1 MDFEQEKTVWV
12 IGHRNPDTDSI
23 CAAIAYAD
31 LQNHLSETK
40 YEPKR
45 AGNLNEETKY
55 VLRKFK
61 AKAPDYVDDV
71 RTQVKDIAF
80 RRTIGVSS
88 SISLKRAWEIMT
100 TSNVVTLPIID
111 DHNEFTGLI
120 VNNDIAESLM
130 DVLDTKILAEART
143 PYQNMIETLN
153 GTILVGNAHGLF
165 ITGKVIVAADSLPMA
180 EENIEKD
187 DLVILSD
194 RESMQKCALKHNAS
208 CMVICGG
215 TQVSKDIIAEAQD
228 KECVI
233 ISTPYDTFT
242 VSRLLMQSMPI
253 KQCMRRRNL
262 KKFDIEDY
270 VDDVKEVMS
279 KARHRDFPILDHD
292 GNYVGMISR
301 RNLLNMQKK
310 RVVLVDHNER
320 QQAVHGIDN
329 ADILGIIDHHKIG
342 SLETPVP
349 VMFRNQP
356 VGCTSTIIYQMYQ
369 ENGVEISKQIAGLLC
384 SAIISDTLLFR
395 SPTCT
400 ELDKMAATN
409 LAKIAEIGLLERHA
423 AEMFRAGSN
432 FKSKTTEEI
441 CYQDFKTFT
450 VGEIQFGVA
459 QISAMGRNELDEV
472 KERVLPYQTTM
483 MEERGLNMVFIM
495 LTDIFNE
502 STELICMGEGADQ
515 AVERAFH
522 KQKLNQGYRLRG
534 VVSRKKQL
542 IPELLDAIQQNL
554 FGQGV

>member
-1 MDFEQEKTVWV
+1 MDFEQENPIWV

-61 AKAPDYVDDV
+61 VKIPGYVDDV

-88 SISLKRAWEIMT
+88 SISLKRAWELMT
-100 TSNVVTLPIID
+100 TSNVVTLPITD
-111 DHNEFTGLI
+111 ENNELLGLI
-120 VNNDIAESLM
+120 VNADIAESYM
-130 DVLDTKILAEART
+130 DVLDTRILAEART
-143 PYQNMIETLN
+143 PYKNMIETLN
-153 GTILVGNAHGLF
+153 GTILVGNEHGRY
-165 ITGKVIVAADSLPMA
+165 IRGKVIVAADSLPMA
-180 EENIEKD
+180 EESMEKD
-187 DLVILSD
+187 DLVILGD

-208 CMVICGG
+208 CLIICGG
-215 TQVSKDIIAEAQD
+215 TQVSKQILTEAQD

-233 ISTPYDTFT
+233 ISTPYDPFT
-242 VSRLLMQSMPI
+242 VSRLIMQSMPI
-253 KQCMRRRNL
+253 KQFMRTKNL
-262 KKFDIEDY
+262 KKFEIEDY
-270 VDDVKEVMS
+270 VDDVREVMS

-292 GNYVGMISR
+292 GYYIGMISR

-310 RVVLVDHNER
+310 RIVLVDHNEK
-320 QQAVHGIDN
+320 QQAVHGIEN

-356 VGCTSTIIYQMYQ
+356 VGCTSTIIWQMYL
-369 ENGVEISKQIAGLLC
+369 ENGVKITKPIAGLLC

-400 ELDKMAATN
+400 ELDKQAAEK
-409 LAKIAEIGLLERHA
+409 LAEIAGIDMEQHA
-423 AEMFRAGSN
+423 NEMFRAGSN
-432 FKSKTTEEI
+432 FQSKTAEEI

-450 VGEIQFGVA
+450 AGEILFGVS
-459 QISAMGRNELDEV
+459 QISAMSREELDEV
-472 KERVLPYQTTM
+472 KERVLPYQATI
-483 MEERGLNMVFIM
+483 MEERKLNMVFIM
-495 LTDIFNE
+495 LTDILNE
-502 STELICMGEGADQ
+502 STELICMGKGADE
-515 AVERAFH
+515 AVEKAFY
-522 KQKLNQGYRLRG
+522 KQKMNDGFRLRG

-542 IPELLDAIQQNL
+542 IPELLDAIANANA
-554 FGQGV
+554 

>member
-1 MDFEQEKTVWV
+1 MDFEQENSVWV

-61 AKAPDYVDDV
+61 VKIPAYVDDV

-80 RRTIGVSS
+80 RRTIGVNS
-88 SISLKRAWEIMT
+88 SISLKRAWELMT
-100 TSNVVTLPIID
+100 TSKVVTLPITD
-111 DHNEFTGLI
+111 ENNELLGLI
-120 VNNDIAESLM
+120 VNADIAESYM
-130 DVLDTKILAEART
+130 DVLDTRILAEART
-143 PYQNMIETLN
+143 PYKNMIETLN
-153 GTILVGNAHGLF
+153 GTILVGNEHGRY
-165 ITGKVIVAADSLPMA
+165 IRGKVIVAADSLPMA
-180 EENIEKD
+180 EESMEKD
-187 DLVILSD
+187 DLVILGD

-208 CMVICGG
+208 CLIICGG
-215 TQVSKDIIAEAQD
+215 TQVSKQILTEAQD

-233 ISTPYDTFT
+233 ISTPYDPFT
-242 VSRLLMQSMPI
+242 VSRLIMQSMPI
-253 KQCMRRRNL
+253 KQFMRTKNL

-270 VDDVKEVMS
+270 VDDVREVMS

-292 GNYVGMISR
+292 GYYIGMISR

-310 RVVLVDHNER
+310 RIVLVDHNER

-356 VGCTSTIIYQMYQ
+356 VGCTSTIIYQMYM
-369 ENGVEISKQIAGLLC
+369 ENGVKITKPIAGLLC

-400 ELDKMAATN
+400 ELDKQAAEK
-409 LAKIAEIGLLERHA
+409 LAEIAGIDMERHA
-423 AEMFRAGSN
+423 NEMFRAGSN
-432 FKSKTTEEI
+432 FQSKTAEEI

-450 VGEIQFGVA
+450 AGEILFGVS
-459 QISAMGRNELDEV
+459 QISAMSREELDEV
-472 KERVLPYQTTM
+472 KERVLPYQATI
-483 MEERGLNMVFIM
+483 MEERKLNMVFVM
-495 LTDIFNE
+495 LTDILNE
-502 STELICMGEGADQ
+502 STELICLGKGADE
-515 AVERAFH
+515 AVEKAFY
-522 KQKLNQGYRLRG
+522 KQKINDGFRLRG

-542 IPELLDAIQQNL
+542 IPELLDAIAND
-554 FGQGV
+554 

>member
-1 MDFEQEKTVWV
+1 MDLEKENPVWV

-45 AGNLNEETKY
+45 AGNPNEETKY

-61 AKAPDYVDDV
+61 VKMPAYVDDV

-80 RRTIGVSS
+80 RRTIGVNSN
-88 SISLKRAWEIMT
+88 ISLKRAWELMT
-100 TSNVVTLPIID
+100 TSKVVTLPITD
-111 DHNEFTGLI
+111 ENNELLGLI
-120 VNNDIAESLM
+120 VNGDIAESYM
-130 DVLDTKILAEART
+130 DVLDTRILAEART
-143 PYQNMIETLN
+143 PYKNMIETLN
-153 GTILVGNAHGLF
+153 GTILVGNEHGRY
-165 ITGKVIVAADSLPMA
+165 IRGKVIVAADSLPMA
-180 EENIEKD
+180 EESMEKD
-187 DLVILSD
+187 DLVILGD

-208 CMVICGG
+208 CLIICGG
-215 TQVSKDIIAEAQD
+215 TQVSKQILSEAQD

-233 ISTPYDTFT
+233 ISTPYDPFT
-242 VSRLLMQSMPI
+242 VSRLIMQSMPI
-253 KQCMRRRNL
+253 KQFMRTKNL

-270 VDDVKEVMS
+270 VDDVREVMS

-292 GNYVGMISR
+292 GYYIGMISR

-310 RVVLVDHNER
+310 RIVLVDHNER

-369 ENGVEISKQIAGLLC
+369 ENGVKITKPIAGLLC

-400 ELDKMAATN
+400 ELDKQAAGQ
-409 LAKIAEIGLLERHA
+409 LAEIAGIDMEKHA
-423 AEMFRAGSN
+423 NEMFRAGSN
-432 FKSKTTEEI
+432 FHSKTTEEI

-450 VGEIQFGVA
+450 TGEIQFGVS
-459 QISAMGRNELDEV
+459 QISAMSREELDEV
-472 KERVLPYQTTM
+472 KERVLPYQSTI
-483 MEERGLNMVFIM
+483 MEERKLDMVFIM
-495 LTDIFNE
+495 LTDILNE
-502 STELICMGEGADQ
+502 STELICMGKGADE
-515 AVERAFH
+515 AVEKAFY
-522 KQKLNQGYRLRG
+522 KQKINDGFRLRG

-542 IPELLDAIQQNL
+542 IPELLDAMA
-554 FGQGV
+554 GD

>member
-1 MDFEQEKTVWV
+1 MDFEQENPIWV

-61 AKAPDYVDDV
+61 VKIPGYVDDV

-88 SISLKRAWEIMT
+88 SISLKRAWELMT
-100 TSNVVTLPIID
+100 TSNVVTLPITD
-111 DHNEFTGLI
+111 ENNELLGLI
-120 VNNDIAESLM
+120 VNADIAESYM
-130 DVLDTKILAEART
+130 DVLDTRILAEART
-143 PYQNMIETLN
+143 PYKNMIETLN
-153 GTILVGNAHGLF
+153 GTILVGNEHGRY
-165 ITGKVIVAADSLPMA
+165 IRGKVIVAADSLPMA
-180 EENIEKD
+180 EESMEKD
-187 DLVILSD
+187 DLVILGD

-208 CMVICGG
+208 CLIICGG
-215 TQVSKDIIAEAQD
+215 TQVSKQILTEAQD

-233 ISTPYDTFT
+233 ISTPYDPFT
-242 VSRLLMQSMPI
+242 VSRLIMQSMPI
-253 KQCMRRRNL
+253 KQFMRTKNL
-262 KKFDIEDY
+262 KKFEIEDY
-270 VDDVKEVMS
+270 VDDVREVMS

-292 GNYVGMISR
+292 GYYIGMISR

-310 RVVLVDHNER
+310 RIVLVDHNEK
-320 QQAVHGIDN
+320 QQAVHGIEN

-356 VGCTSTIIYQMYQ
+356 VGCTSTIIWQMYL
-369 ENGVEISKQIAGLLC
+369 ENGVKITKPIAGLLC

-400 ELDKMAATN
+400 ELDKQAAEK
-409 LAKIAEIGLLERHA
+409 LAEIAGIDMEQHA
-423 AEMFRAGSN
+423 NEMFRAGSN
-432 FKSKTTEEI
+432 FQSKTAEEI

-450 VGEIQFGVA
+450 AGEILFGVS
-459 QISAMGRNELDEV
+459 QISAMSREELDEV
-472 KERVLPYQTTM
+472 KERVLPYQATI
-483 MEERGLNMVFIM
+483 MEERKLNMVFIM
-495 LTDIFNE
+495 LTDILNE
-502 STELICMGEGADQ
+502 STELICMGKGADE
-515 AVERAFH
+515 AVEKAFY
-522 KQKLNQGYRLRG
+522 KQKMNGGFRLRG

-542 IPELLDAIQQNL
+542 IPELLDAIANANA
-554 FGQGV
+554 

>member
-1 MDFEQEKTVWV
+1 MDFEQENSVWV

-55 VLRKFK
+55 VLRRFK
-61 AKAPDYVDDV
+61 VKIPAYVDDV

-88 SISLKRAWEIMT
+88 SISLKRAWELMT
-100 TSNVVTLPIID
+100 TSKVVTLPITGED
-111 DHNEFTGLI
+111 NELLGLI
-120 VNNDIAESLM
+120 VNADIAESYM
-130 DVLDTKILAEART
+130 DVLDTRILAEART
-143 PYQNMIETLN
+143 PYKNMIETLN
-153 GTILVGNAHGLF
+153 GTILVGNEHGRY
-165 ITGKVIVAADSLPMA
+165 IRGKVIVAADSLPMA
-180 EENIEKD
+180 EESMEKD
-187 DLVILSD
+187 DLVILGD

-208 CMVICGG
+208 CLIICGG
-215 TQVSKDIIAEAQD
+215 TQVSKAIITEAQD

-233 ISTPYDTFT
+233 ISTPYDPFT
-242 VSRLLMQSMPI
+242 VSRLIMQSIPI
-253 KQCMRRRNL
+253 KQFMRTKNL
-262 KKFDIEDY
+262 KKFEIEDY
-270 VDDVKEVMS
+270 VDDVREVMS

-292 GNYVGMISR
+292 GYYIGMISR

-310 RVVLVDHNER
+310 RVVLVDHNEK

-369 ENGVEISKQIAGLLC
+369 ENGVKITKSIAGLLC

-400 ELDKMAATN
+400 QADKDAA
-409 LAKIAEIGLLERHA
+409 AKLAEIADIDMERHA
-423 AEMFRAGSN
+423 NEMFRAGSN
-432 FKSKTTEEI
+432 FETKTTEEI

-450 VGEIQFGVA
+450 AADILFGVS
-459 QISAMGRNELDEV
+459 QISAMSREELDEV
-472 KERVLPYQTTM
+472 KERALPYQSVI
-483 MEERGLNMVFIM
+483 MEERGLQMVFIM
-495 LTDIFNE
+495 LTDILNE
-502 STELICMGEGADQ
+502 SSELICLGKGADE
-515 AVERAFH
+515 AVEKAFY
-522 KQKLNQGYRLRG
+522 KQKINDGYRLRG

-542 IPELLDAIQQNL
+542 IPELLDAIMSMQA
-554 FGQGV
+554 

>member
-1 MDFEQEKTVWV
+1 MDFEQENSVWV

-61 AKAPDYVDDV
+61 VKIPAYIDDV

-80 RRTIGVSS
+80 RRTIGVNS
-88 SISLKRAWEIMT
+88 SISLKRAWELMT
-100 TSNVVTLPIID
+100 TSKVVTLPITGND
-111 DHNEFTGLI
+111 NELLGLI
-120 VNNDIAESLM
+120 VNADIAESYM
-130 DVLDTKILAEART
+130 DILDTGILAEAKT
-143 PYQNMIETLN
+143 PYKNMIETLN
-153 GTILVGNAHGLF
+153 GTILVGNEHGRY
-165 ITGKVIVAADSLPMA
+165 IKGKVIVAADSLPMA
-180 EENIEKD
+180 EESMEKD
-187 DLVILSD
+187 DLVIIGD

-208 CMVICGG
+208 CLIICGG
-215 TQVSKDIIAEAQD
+215 TQVSKEIINEAQD

-233 ISTPYDTFT
+233 ISTPYDPFT
-242 VSRLLMQSMPI
+242 ASRLIMQSMPI
-253 KQCMRRRNL
+253 KQFMRTKNL
-262 KKFDIEDY
+262 KKFEIEDY
-270 VDDVKEVMS
+270 VDDVREVMS
-279 KARHRDFPILDHD
+279 KVRHRDFPILDHD
-292 GNYVGMISR
+292 GYYIGMISR

-310 RVVLVDHNER
+310 RVVLVDHNEK

-356 VGCTSTIIYQMYQ
+356 VGCTSTIIYQMYT
-369 ENGVEISKQIAGLLC
+369 ENGVKITKPIAGLLC

-400 ELDKMAATN
+400 QLDKDAA
-409 LAKIAEIGLLERHA
+409 AKLAEIAGIDMEQHA
-423 AEMFRAGSN
+423 NEMFKAGSN
-432 FKSKTTEEI
+432 FETKTTEEI

-450 VGEIQFGVA
+450 AGDVLFGVS
-459 QISAMGRNELDEV
+459 QISAMSREELDKV
-472 KERVLPYQTTM
+472 KERVLPYQTVI
-483 MEERGLNMVFIM
+483 MEERKLDMVFIM
-495 LTDIFNE
+495 LTDILNE
-502 STELICMGEGADQ
+502 SSELICIGKGADE
-515 AVERAFH
+515 AVERAFY
-522 KQKLNQGYRLRG
+522 KQKINDGYRLRG

-542 IPELLDAIQQNL
+542 IPELLDAIMSGQQ
-554 FGQGV
+554 Q

>member
-1 MDFEQEKTVWV
+1 MDFEQENSVWV

-61 AKAPDYVDDV
+61 VKIPAYIDDV

-88 SISLKRAWEIMT
+88 SISLKRAWELMT
-100 TSNVVTLPIID
+100 TSKVVTLPITGD
-111 DHNEFTGLI
+111 NNELLGII
-120 VNNDIAESLM
+120 VNADIAESYM
-130 DVLDTKILAEART
+130 DVLDTHILAEART
-143 PYQNMIETLN
+143 PYKNMIETLN
-153 GTILVGNAHGLF
+153 GTILVGNEHGRY
-165 ITGKVIVAADSLPMA
+165 IKGKVIVAADSLPMA
-180 EENIEKD
+180 EESMEKD
-187 DLVILSD
+187 DLVIIGD

-208 CMVICGG
+208 CLIICGG
-215 TQVSKDIIAEAQD
+215 TQVSKDIINEAQD

-233 ISTPYDTFT
+233 ISTPYDPFT
-242 VSRLLMQSMPI
+242 VSRLIMQSMPI
-253 KQCMRRRNL
+253 KQFMRTRNL
-262 KKFDIEDY
+262 KKFEIEDY
-270 VDDVKEVMS
+270 VDDVREVMS
-279 KARHRDFPILDHD
+279 KARHRDFPILDRD
-292 GNYVGMISR
+292 GYYIGMISR

-310 RVVLVDHNER
+310 RVVLVDHNEK

-356 VGCTSTIIYQMYQ
+356 VGCTSTIIYQMYL
-369 ENGVEISKQIAGLLC
+369 ESGVKITKPIAGLLC

-400 ELDKMAATN
+400 QLDKDAA
-409 LAKIAEIGLLERHA
+409 AKLAEIAGIEMETHA
-423 AEMFRAGSN
+423 NEMFKAGSN
-432 FKSKTTEEI
+432 FETKTTEEI

-450 VGEIQFGVA
+450 AGDILFGVS
-459 QISAMGRNELDEV
+459 QISAMSREELDKV
-472 KERVLPYQTTM
+472 KERVLPYQSVI
-483 MEERGLNMVFIM
+483 MEERKLHMVFIM
-495 LTDIFNE
+495 LTDILNE
-502 STELICMGEGADQ
+502 SSELICLGKGADE
-515 AVERAFH
+515 AVVKAFY
-522 KQKLNQGYRLRG
+522 KQKLNDGYRLRG

-542 IPELLDAIQQNL
+542 IPELLDAIISVQSEQA
-554 FGQGV
+554 

>member
-1 MDFEQEKTVWV
+1 MDFEQENSVWV

-61 AKAPDYVDDV
+61 VKIPAYIDDV

-88 SISLKRAWEIMT
+88 SISLKRAWELMT
-100 TSNVVTLPIID
+100 TSKVVTLPITGD
-111 DHNEFTGLI
+111 NNELLGII
-120 VNNDIAESLM
+120 VNADIAESYM
-130 DVLDTKILAEART
+130 DVLDTHILAEART
-143 PYQNMIETLN
+143 PYKNMIETLN
-153 GTILVGNAHGLF
+153 GTILVGNEHGRY
-165 ITGKVIVAADSLPMA
+165 IKGKVIVAADSLPMA
-180 EENIEKD
+180 EESMEKD
-187 DLVILSD
+187 DLVIIGD

-208 CMVICGG
+208 CLIICGG
-215 TQVSKDIIAEAQD
+215 TQVSKDIINEAQD

-233 ISTPYDTFT
+233 ISTPYDPFT
-242 VSRLLMQSMPI
+242 VSRLIMQSMPI
-253 KQCMRRRNL
+253 KQFMRTRNL
-262 KKFDIEDY
+262 KKFEIEDY
-270 VDDVKEVMS
+270 VDDVREVMS
-279 KARHRDFPILDHD
+279 KARHRDFPILDRD
-292 GNYVGMISR
+292 GYYIGMISR

-310 RVVLVDHNER
+310 RVVLVDHNEK

-356 VGCTSTIIYQMYQ
+356 VGCTSTIIYQMYL
-369 ENGVEISKQIAGLLC
+369 ESGVKITKPIAGLLC

-400 ELDKMAATN
+400 QLDKDAA
-409 LAKIAEIGLLERHA
+409 AKLAEIAGIEMETHA
-423 AEMFRAGSN
+423 NEMFKAGSN
-432 FKSKTTEEI
+432 FETKTTEEI

-450 VGEIQFGVA
+450 AGDILFGVS
-459 QISAMGRNELDEV
+459 QISAMSREELDKV
-472 KERVLPYQTTM
+472 KERVLPYQSVI
-483 MEERGLNMVFIM
+483 MEERKLHMVFIM
-495 LTDIFNE
+495 LTDILNE
-502 STELICMGEGADQ
+502 SSELICLGKGADE
-515 AVERAFH
+515 AVVRAFY
-522 KQKLNQGYRLRG
+522 KQKLNDGYRLRG

-542 IPELLDAIQQNL
+542 IPELLDAIISVQSEQA
-554 FGQGV
+554 

>member
-1 MDFEQEKTVWV
+1 MDFEQENPIWV

-61 AKAPDYVDDV
+61 VKIPGYVDDV

-80 RRTIGVSS
+80 RRTIGVNS
-88 SISLKRAWEIMT
+88 SISLKRAWELMT
-100 TSNVVTLPIID
+100 TSNVVTLPITD
-111 DHNEFTGLI
+111 DQNELLGLI
-120 VNNDIAESLM
+120 VNADIAESYM
-130 DVLDTKILAEART
+130 DVLDTRILAEART
-143 PYQNMIETLN
+143 PYKNMIETLN
-153 GTILVGNAHGLF
+153 GTILVGNEHGRY
-165 ITGKVIVAADSLPMA
+165 IRGKIIVAADSLPMA
-180 EENIEKD
+180 EESMEKD
-187 DLVILSD
+187 DLVILGD

-208 CMVICGG
+208 CLIICGG
-215 TQVSKDIIAEAQD
+215 TQVSKQILTEAQD

-233 ISTPYDTFT
+233 ISTPYDPFT
-242 VSRLLMQSMPI
+242 VSRLIMQSIPI
-253 KQCMRRRNL
+253 KQFMRTKNL
-262 KKFDIEDY
+262 KKFEIEDY
-270 VDDVKEVMS
+270 VDDVREVMS

-292 GNYVGMISR
+292 GYYIGMISR

-310 RVVLVDHNER
+310 RIVLVDHNEK
-320 QQAVHGIDN
+320 QQAVHGIEN

-356 VGCTSTIIYQMYQ
+356 VGCTSTIIWQMYL
-369 ENGVEISKQIAGLLC
+369 ENGVKITKPIAGLLC

-400 ELDKMAATN
+400 ELDKQAAEK
-409 LAKIAEIGLLERHA
+409 LAEIAGIDMEQHA
-423 AEMFRAGSN
+423 NEMFRAGSN
-432 FKSKTTEEI
+432 FQSKTAEEI

-450 VGEIQFGVA
+450 AGEILFGVS
-459 QISAMGRNELDEV
+459 QISAMSREELDEV
-472 KERVLPYQTTM
+472 KERVLPYQATI
-483 MEERGLNMVFIM
+483 MEERKLNMVFIM
-495 LTDIFNE
+495 LTDILNE
-502 STELICMGEGADQ
+502 STELICMGKGADE
-515 AVERAFH
+515 AVEKAFY
-522 KQKLNQGYRLRG
+522 KQKINDGFRLRG

-542 IPELLDAIQQNL
+542 IPELLDAIANA
-554 FGQGV
+554 

>member
-1 MDFEQEKTVWV
+1 MDFEQENAVWV

-61 AKAPDYVDDV
+61 VKIPAYVDDV
-71 RTQVKDIAF
+71 RTQLKDIAF

-88 SISLKRAWEIMT
+88 SISLKRAWELMT
-100 TSNVVTLPIID
+100 TSKVVTLPITGED
-111 DHNEFTGLI
+111 NELLGLI
-120 VNNDIAESLM
+120 VNADIAESYM
-130 DVLDTKILAEART
+130 DVLDTHILAQART
-143 PYQNMIETLN
+143 PYKNMIETLN
-153 GTILVGNAHGLF
+153 GTILVGNAHGRY
-165 ITGKVIVAADSLPMA
+165 IRGKVIVAADSLPMA
-180 EENIEKD
+180 EESMEKD
-187 DLVILSD
+187 DLVILGD

-208 CMVICGG
+208 CLIICGG
-215 TQVSKDIIAEAQD
+215 TQVSKQILTEAED

-233 ISTPYDTFT
+233 ISTPYDPFT
-242 VSRLLMQSMPI
+242 VSRLIMQSMPI
-253 KQCMRRRNL
+253 KQFMRTKNL
-262 KKFDIEDY
+262 KKFEIEDY
-270 VDDVKEVMS
+270 VDDVREVMS

-292 GNYVGMISR
+292 GYYIGMISR

-310 RVVLVDHNER
+310 RIVLVDHNER

-369 ENGVEISKQIAGLLC
+369 ENAVKITKPIAGLLC

-400 ELDKMAATN
+400 EMDKQAAHS
-409 LAKIAEIGLLERHA
+409 LAEIAGIEMERHA
-423 AEMFRAGSN
+423 NEMFRAGSN
-432 FKSKTTEEI
+432 FQSKTTEEI

-450 VGEIQFGVA
+450 AGEVLFGVS
-459 QISAMGRNELDEV
+459 QISAMSREELDEV
-472 KERVLPYQTTM
+472 KARVMPYQETI
-483 MEERGLNMVFIM
+483 MEDRKLNMVFIM
-495 LTDIFNE
+495 LTDILNE
-502 STELICMGEGADQ
+502 SSELICLGKGADE
-515 AVERAFH
+515 AVERAFY
-522 KQKLNQGYRLRG
+522 KQKINDGYRLRG

-542 IPELLDAIQQNL
+542 IPELLDAIANA
-554 FGQGV
+554 

>member
-1 MDFEQEKTVWV
+1 MDFEQENPIWV

-61 AKAPDYVDDV
+61 VKIPGYVDDV

-88 SISLKRAWEIMT
+88 SISLKRAWELMT
-100 TSNVVTLPIID
+100 TSNVVTLPITD
-111 DHNEFTGLI
+111 ENNELLGLI
-120 VNNDIAESLM
+120 VNADIAESYM
-130 DVLDTKILAEART
+130 DVLDTRILAEART
-143 PYQNMIETLN
+143 PYKNMIETLN
-153 GTILVGNAHGLF
+153 GTILVGNEHGRY
-165 ITGKVIVAADSLPMA
+165 IRGKVIVAADSLPMA
-180 EENIEKD
+180 EESMEKD
-187 DLVILSD
+187 DLVILGD

-208 CMVICGG
+208 CLIICGG
-215 TQVSKDIIAEAQD
+215 TQVSKQILTEAQD

-233 ISTPYDTFT
+233 ISTPYDPFT
-242 VSRLLMQSMPI
+242 VSRLIMQSMPI
-253 KQCMRRRNL
+253 KQFMRTKNL
-262 KKFDIEDY
+262 KKFEIEDY
-270 VDDVKEVMS
+270 VDDVREVMS

-292 GNYVGMISR
+292 GYYIGMISR

-310 RVVLVDHNER
+310 RIVLVDHNEK
-320 QQAVHGIDN
+320 QQAVHGIEN

-356 VGCTSTIIYQMYQ
+356 VGCTSTIIWQMYL
-369 ENGVEISKQIAGLLC
+369 ENGVKITKPIAGLLC

-400 ELDKMAATN
+400 ELDKQAAEK
-409 LAKIAEIGLLERHA
+409 LAEIAGIDMEQHA
-423 AEMFRAGSN
+423 NEMFRAGSN
-432 FKSKTTEEI
+432 FQSKTAEEI

-450 VGEIQFGVA
+450 AGEILFGVS
-459 QISAMGRNELDEV
+459 QISAMSREELDEV
-472 KERVLPYQTTM
+472 KERVLPYQATI
-483 MEERGLNMVFIM
+483 MEERKLNMVFIM
-495 LTDIFNE
+495 LTDILNE
-502 STELICMGEGADQ
+502 STELICMGKGADE
-515 AVERAFH
+515 AVEKAFY
-522 KQKLNQGYRLRG
+522 KQKMNDGFRLRG

-542 IPELLDAIQQNL
+542 IPELLDAIVNANA
-554 FGQGV
+554 

>member
-1 MDFEQEKTVWV
+1 MDFEQENSVWV

-55 VLRKFK
+55 VLRRFK
-61 AKAPDYVDDV
+61 VKIPAYVDDV

-88 SISLKRAWEIMT
+88 SISLKRAWELMT
-100 TSNVVTLPIID
+100 TSKVVTLPITGED
-111 DHNEFTGLI
+111 NELLGLI
-120 VNNDIAESLM
+120 VNADIAESYM
-130 DVLDTKILAEART
+130 DVLDTRILAEART
-143 PYQNMIETLN
+143 PYKNMIETLN
-153 GTILVGNAHGLF
+153 GTILVGNEHGRY
-165 ITGKVIVAADSLPMA
+165 IRGKVIVAADSLPMA
-180 EENIEKD
+180 EESMEKD
-187 DLVILSD
+187 DLVILGD

-208 CMVICGG
+208 CLIICGG
-215 TQVSKDIIAEAQD
+215 TQVSKAIITEAQD

-233 ISTPYDTFT
+233 ISTPYDPFT
-242 VSRLLMQSMPI
+242 VSRLIMQSMPI
-253 KQCMRRRNL
+253 KQFMRTKNL
-262 KKFDIEDY
+262 KKFEIEDY
-270 VDDVKEVMS
+270 VDDVREVMS

-292 GNYVGMISR
+292 GYYIGMISR

-310 RVVLVDHNER
+310 RVVLVDHNEK

-369 ENGVEISKQIAGLLC
+369 ENGVKITKSIAGLLC

-400 ELDKMAATN
+400 QADKDAA
-409 LAKIAEIGLLERHA
+409 AKLAEIADIDMERHA
-423 AEMFRAGSN
+423 NEMFRAGSN
-432 FKSKTTEEI
+432 FETKTTEEI

-450 VGEIQFGVA
+450 AADILFGVS
-459 QISAMGRNELDEV
+459 QISAMGREELDEI
-472 KERVLPYQTTM
+472 KERVLPYQSVI
-483 MEERGLNMVFIM
+483 MEERGLQMVFIM
-495 LTDIFNE
+495 LTDILNE
-502 STELICMGEGADQ
+502 SSELICLGKGADE
-515 AVERAFH
+515 AVEKAFY
-522 KQKLNQGYRLRG
+522 KQKINDGYRLRG

-542 IPELLDAIQQNL
+542 IPELLDAIMSMQA
-554 FGQGV
+554 

>member
-1 MDFEQEKTVWV
+1 MDFEQENTVWV

-31 LQNHLSETK
+31 LQNHISETK

-45 AGNLNEETKY
+45 AGNLNEETKF

-61 AKAPDYVDDV
+61 VKVPAYVDDV

-88 SISLKRAWEIMT
+88 SISLKRAWELMT
-100 TSNVVTLPIID
+100 TSKVVTLPITD
-111 DHNEFTGLI
+111 DQNGLVGLI
-120 VNNDIAESLM
+120 VNGDIAESYM
-130 DVLDTKILAEART
+130 DVLDTRILAEART
-143 PYQNMIETLN
+143 PYKNMIETLN
-153 GTILVGNAHGLF
+153 GTILVGNEHGRY
-165 ITGKVIVAADSLPMA
+165 IRGKVIVAADSLPMA
-180 EENIEKD
+180 EESMEKD
-187 DLVILSD
+187 DLVILGD

-208 CMVICGG
+208 CLIICGG
-215 TQVSKDIIAEAQD
+215 TQVSKDIINEAQD

-233 ISTPYDTFT
+233 ISTPYDPFT
-242 VSRLLMQSMPI
+242 VSRLIMQSMPI
-253 KQCMRRRNL
+253 KQFMRTKNL
-262 KKFDIEDY
+262 TKFEIEDY
-270 VDDVKEVMS
+270 VDDVREVMS
-279 KARHRDFPILDHD
+279 KARHRDFPILDRD
-292 GNYVGMISR
+292 GSYIGMISR

-342 SLETPVP
+342 SLETAAP

-369 ENGVEISKQIAGLLC
+369 ENGVKITKPIAGLLC

-400 ELDKMAATN
+400 ELDKIAA
-409 LAKIAEIGLLERHA
+409 AKLAEIAGIDMEQHA
-423 AEMFRAGSN
+423 GEMFRAGSN

-441 CYQDFKTFT
+441 CYQDFKTFAA
-450 VGEIQFGVA
+450 GEVAFGVS
-459 QISAMGRNELDEV
+459 QISAMSKEELDEI
-472 KERVLPYQTTM
+472 KERVLPYLETM
-483 MEERGLNMVFIM
+483 KDERKLGMVFVM
-495 LTDIFNE
+495 LTDILNE
-502 STELICMGEGADQ
+502 SSELICLGEGADE
-515 AVERAFH
+515 AVERAFY
-522 KQKLNQGYRLRG
+522 KQKLNNSYRLRG

-542 IPELLDAIQQNL
+542 IPELVDAIQNA
-554 FGQGV
+554 

>member
-1 MDFEQEKTVWV
+1 MDFEQENAVWV

-31 LQNHLSETK
+31 LQNHLSDTK

-61 AKAPDYVDDV
+61 VKIPTYVDDV

-80 RRTIGVSS
+80 RRTIGVNS
-88 SISLKRAWEIMT
+88 SISLKRAWELMT
-100 TSNVVTLPIID
+100 TSKVVTLPITD
-111 DHNEFTGLI
+111 ENNELLGLI
-120 VNNDIAESLM
+120 VNADIAESYM
-130 DVLDTKILAEART
+130 DVLDTRILAEART
-143 PYQNMIETLN
+143 PYKNMIETLN
-153 GTILVGNAHGLF
+153 GTILVGNEHGRY
-165 ITGKVIVAADSLPMA
+165 IRGKVIVAADSLPMA
-180 EENIEKD
+180 EESMEKD
-187 DLVILSD
+187 DLVILGD

-208 CMVICGG
+208 CLIICGG
-215 TQVSKDIIAEAQD
+215 TQVSKQILSEAED

-233 ISTPYDTFT
+233 ISTPYDPFT
-242 VSRLLMQSMPI
+242 VSRLIMQSMPI
-253 KQCMRRRNL
+253 KQFMRTKNL

-270 VDDVKEVMS
+270 VDDVREVMS
-279 KARHRDFPILDHD
+279 KARHRDFPILDHE
-292 GNYVGMISR
+292 GYYIGMISR

-310 RVVLVDHNER
+310 RIVLVDHNER

-356 VGCTSTIIYQMYQ
+356 VGCTSTIIYQMYM
-369 ENGVEISKQIAGLLC
+369 ENGVKITKPIAGLLC

-400 ELDKMAATN
+400 ELDKQAAEK
-409 LAKIAEIGLLERHA
+409 LAEIAGIDMERHA
-423 AEMFRAGSN
+423 NEMFRAGSN
-432 FKSKTTEEI
+432 FQSKTAEEI

-450 VGEIQFGVA
+450 AGEVLFGVS
-459 QISAMGRNELDEV
+459 QISAMSREELDEV
-472 KERVLPYQTTM
+472 KERVLPYQATI
-483 MEERGLNMVFIM
+483 MEERKLNMVFVM
-495 LTDIFNE
+495 LTDILNE
-502 STELICMGEGADQ
+502 STELICLGKGADE
-515 AVERAFH
+515 AVERAFY
-522 KQKLNQGYRLRG
+522 KQKINDGFRLRG

-542 IPELLDAIQQNL
+542 IPELLDAIAND
-554 FGQGV
+554 

>member
-1 MDFEQEKTVWV
+1 MDFEQENAVWV

-61 AKAPDYVDDV
+61 VKIPAYVDDV
-71 RTQVKDIAF
+71 RTQLKDIAF

-88 SISLKRAWEIMT
+88 SISLKRAWELMT
-100 TSNVVTLPIID
+100 TSKVVTLPITGED
-111 DHNEFTGLI
+111 NELLGLI
-120 VNNDIAESLM
+120 VNADIAESYM
-130 DVLDTKILAEART
+130 DVLDTHILAQART
-143 PYQNMIETLN
+143 PYKNMIETLN
-153 GTILVGNAHGLF
+153 GTILVGNAHGRY
-165 ITGKVIVAADSLPMA
+165 IRGKVIVAADSLPMA
-180 EENIEKD
+180 EESMEKD
-187 DLVILSD
+187 DLVILGD

-208 CMVICGG
+208 CLIICGG
-215 TQVSKDIIAEAQD
+215 TQVSKQILTEAED

-233 ISTPYDTFT
+233 ISTPYDPFT
-242 VSRLLMQSMPI
+242 VSRLIMQSMPI
-253 KQCMRRRNL
+253 KQFMRTKNL
-262 KKFDIEDY
+262 KKFEIEDY
-270 VDDVKEVMS
+270 VDDVREVMS

-292 GNYVGMISR
+292 GYYIGMISR

-310 RVVLVDHNER
+310 RIVLVDHNER

-369 ENGVEISKQIAGLLC
+369 ENAVKITKPIAGLLC

-400 ELDKMAATN
+400 EMDKQAAHS
-409 LAKIAEIGLLERHA
+409 LAEIAGIDMERHA
-423 AEMFRAGSN
+423 NEMFRAGSN
-432 FKSKTTEEI
+432 FQSKTAEEI

-450 VGEIQFGVA
+450 AGEVLFGVS
-459 QISAMGRNELDEV
+459 QISAMSREELDEV
-472 KERVLPYQTTM
+472 KARVMPYQETI
-483 MEERGLNMVFIM
+483 MEDRNLNMVFIM
-495 LTDIFNE
+495 LTDILNE
-502 STELICMGEGADQ
+502 SSELICLGKGADE
-515 AVERAFH
+515 AVERAFY
-522 KQKLNQGYRLRG
+522 KQKINDGYRLRG

-542 IPELLDAIQQNL
+542 IPELLDAIANA
-554 FGQGV
+554 

>member
-1 MDFEQEKTVWV
+1 MDFEQENSVWV

-61 AKAPDYVDDV
+61 VKIPAYIDDV

-80 RRTIGVSS
+80 RRTIGVNS
-88 SISLKRAWEIMT
+88 SISLKRAWELMT
-100 TSNVVTLPIID
+100 TSKVVTLPITGND
-111 DHNEFTGLI
+111 NELLGLI
-120 VNNDIAESLM
+120 VNADIAESYM
-130 DVLDTKILAEART
+130 DILDTGILAEAKT
-143 PYQNMIETLN
+143 PYKNMIETLN
-153 GTILVGNAHGLF
+153 GTILVGNEHGRY
-165 ITGKVIVAADSLPMA
+165 IKGKVIVAADSLPMA
-180 EENIEKD
+180 EESMEKD
-187 DLVILSD
+187 DLVIIGD

-208 CMVICGG
+208 CLIICGG
-215 TQVSKDIIAEAQD
+215 TQVSKEIINEAQD

-233 ISTPYDTFT
+233 ISTPYDPFT
-242 VSRLLMQSMPI
+242 ASRLIMQSMPI
-253 KQCMRRRNL
+253 KQFMRTKNL
-262 KKFDIEDY
+262 KKFEIEDY
-270 VDDVKEVMS
+270 VDDVREVMS
-279 KARHRDFPILDHD
+279 KVRHRDFPILDHD
-292 GNYVGMISR
+292 GYYIGMISR

-310 RVVLVDHNER
+310 RVVLVDHNEK

-356 VGCTSTIIYQMYQ
+356 VGCTSTIIYQMYM
-369 ENGVEISKQIAGLLC
+369 ENGVKITKPVAGLLC

-400 ELDKMAATN
+400 QMDRDAA
-409 LAKIAEIGLLERHA
+409 AKLAEIAGIDMEQHA
-423 AEMFRAGSN
+423 NEMFKAGSN
-432 FKSKTTEEI
+432 FETKTTEEI

-450 VGEIQFGVA
+450 AGDILFGVS
-459 QISAMGRNELDEV
+459 QISAMSREELDKL
-472 KERVLPYQTTM
+472 KERVLPYQTVI
-483 MEERGLNMVFIM
+483 MEERKLDMVFIM
-495 LTDIFNE
+495 LTDILNE
-502 STELICMGEGADQ
+502 SSELICLGKGADE
-515 AVERAFH
+515 AVERAFY
-522 KQKLNQGYRLRG
+522 KQKINDGYRLRG

-542 IPELLDAIQQNL
+542 IPELLDAIMSGQQ
-554 FGQGV
+554 Q

>member
-1 MDFEQEKTVWV
+1 MDLEKENPVWV

-45 AGNLNEETKY
+45 AGNPNEETKY

-61 AKAPDYVDDV
+61 VKMPAYVDDV

-80 RRTIGVSS
+80 RRTIGVNSN
-88 SISLKRAWEIMT
+88 ISLKRAWELMT
-100 TSNVVTLPIID
+100 TSKVVTLPITD
-111 DHNEFTGLI
+111 ENNELLGLI
-120 VNNDIAESLM
+120 VNGDIAESYM
-130 DVLDTKILAEART
+130 DVLDTRILAEART
-143 PYQNMIETLN
+143 PYKNMIETLN
-153 GTILVGNAHGLF
+153 GTILVGNEHGRY
-165 ITGKVIVAADSLPMA
+165 IRGKVIVAADSLPMA
-180 EENIEKD
+180 EESMEKD
-187 DLVILSD
+187 DLVILGD

-208 CMVICGG
+208 CLIICGG
-215 TQVSKDIIAEAQD
+215 TQVSKQILSEAQD

-233 ISTPYDTFT
+233 ISTPYDPFT
-242 VSRLLMQSMPI
+242 VSRLIMQSMPI
-253 KQCMRRRNL
+253 KQFMRTKNL

-270 VDDVKEVMS
+270 VDDVREVMS

-292 GNYVGMISR
+292 GYYIGMISR

-310 RVVLVDHNER
+310 RIVLVDHNER

-369 ENGVEISKQIAGLLC
+369 ENGVKITKPIAGLLC

-400 ELDKMAATN
+400 ELDKQAASQ
-409 LAKIAEIGLLERHA
+409 LAEIAGIDMEKHA
-423 AEMFRAGSN
+423 NEMFRAGSN
-432 FKSKTTEEI
+432 FHSKTTEEI
-441 CYQDFKTFT
+441 CYQEFKTFT
-450 VGEIQFGVA
+450 TGEIQFGVS
-459 QISAMGRNELDEV
+459 QISAMSREELDEV
-472 KERVLPYQTTM
+472 KERVLPYQSTI
-483 MEERGLNMVFIM
+483 MEERKLDMVFIM
-495 LTDIFNE
+495 LTDILNE
-502 STELICMGEGADQ
+502 STELICMGKGADE
-515 AVERAFH
+515 AVEKAFY
-522 KQKLNQGYRLRG
+522 KQKINDGFRLRG

-542 IPELLDAIQQNL
+542 IPELLDAMA
-554 FGQGV
+554 GD

>member
-1 MDFEQEKTVWV
+1 MDFEQENPIWV

-61 AKAPDYVDDV
+61 VKIPGYVDDV

-88 SISLKRAWEIMT
+88 SISLKRAWELMT
-100 TSNVVTLPIID
+100 TSNVVTLPITD
-111 DHNEFTGLI
+111 ENNELLGLI
-120 VNNDIAESLM
+120 VNADIAESYM
-130 DVLDTKILAEART
+130 DVLDTRILAEART
-143 PYQNMIETLN
+143 PYKNMIETLN
-153 GTILVGNAHGLF
+153 GTILVGNEHGRY
-165 ITGKVIVAADSLPMA
+165 IRGKVIVAANSLPMA
-180 EENIEKD
+180 EESMEKD
-187 DLVILSD
+187 DLVILGD

-208 CMVICGG
+208 CLIICGG
-215 TQVSKDIIAEAQD
+215 TQVSKQILTEAQD

-233 ISTPYDTFT
+233 ISTPYDPFT
-242 VSRLLMQSMPI
+242 VSRLIMQSMPI
-253 KQCMRRRNL
+253 KQFMRTKNL
-262 KKFDIEDY
+262 KKFEIEDY
-270 VDDVKEVMS
+270 VDDVREVMS

-292 GNYVGMISR
+292 GYYIGMISR

-310 RVVLVDHNER
+310 RIVLVDHNEK
-320 QQAVHGIDN
+320 QQAVHGIEN

-356 VGCTSTIIYQMYQ
+356 VGCTSTIIWQMYL
-369 ENGVEISKQIAGLLC
+369 ENGVKITKPIAGLLC

-400 ELDKMAATN
+400 ELDKQAAEK
-409 LAKIAEIGLLERHA
+409 LAEIAGIDMEQHA
-423 AEMFRAGSN
+423 NEMFRAGSN
-432 FKSKTTEEI
+432 FQSKTAEEI

-450 VGEIQFGVA
+450 AGEVLFGVS
-459 QISAMGRNELDEV
+459 QISAMSREELDEV
-472 KERVLPYQTTM
+472 KERVLPYQATI
-483 MEERGLNMVFIM
+483 MEERKLNMVFIM
-495 LTDIFNE
+495 LTDILNE
-502 STELICMGEGADQ
+502 STELICMGKGADE
-515 AVERAFH
+515 AVEKAFY
-522 KQKLNQGYRLRG
+522 KQKMNDGFRLRG

-542 IPELLDAIQQNL
+542 IPELLDAIANANA
-554 FGQGV
+554 

>member
-1 MDFEQEKTVWV
+1 MDFEQENSVWV

-55 VLRKFK
+55 VLRRFK
-61 AKAPDYVDDV
+61 VKIPAYVDDV

-88 SISLKRAWEIMT
+88 SISLKRAWELMT
-100 TSNVVTLPIID
+100 TSKVVTLPITGED
-111 DHNEFTGLI
+111 NELLGLI
-120 VNNDIAESLM
+120 VNADIAESYM
-130 DVLDTKILAEART
+130 DVLDTRILAEART
-143 PYQNMIETLN
+143 PYKNMIETLN
-153 GTILVGNAHGLF
+153 GTILVGNEHGRY
-165 ITGKVIVAADSLPMA
+165 IRGKVIVAADSLPMA
-180 EENIEKD
+180 EESMEKD
-187 DLVILSD
+187 DLVILGD

-208 CMVICGG
+208 CLIICGG
-215 TQVSKDIIAEAQD
+215 TQVSKAIITEAQD

-233 ISTPYDTFT
+233 ISTPYDPFT
-242 VSRLLMQSMPI
+242 VSRLIMQSMPI
-253 KQCMRRRNL
+253 KQFMRTKNL
-262 KKFDIEDY
+262 KKFEIEDY
-270 VDDVKEVMS
+270 VDDVREVMS

-292 GNYVGMISR
+292 GYYIGMISR

-310 RVVLVDHNER
+310 RVVLVDHNEK

-369 ENGVEISKQIAGLLC
+369 ENGVKITKSIAGLLC

-400 ELDKMAATN
+400 QADKDAA
-409 LAKIAEIGLLERHA
+409 AKLAEIADIDMERHA
-423 AEMFRAGSN
+423 NEMFRAGSN
-432 FKSKTTEEI
+432 FETTTTEEI

-450 VGEIQFGVA
+450 AADILFGVS
-459 QISAMGRNELDEV
+459 QISAMSREELDEV
-472 KERVLPYQTTM
+472 KERVLPYQSVI
-483 MEERGLNMVFIM
+483 MEERGLQMVFIM
-495 LTDIFNE
+495 LTDILNE
-502 STELICMGEGADQ
+502 SSELICLGKGADE
-515 AVERAFH
+515 AVEKAFY
-522 KQKLNQGYRLRG
+522 KQKINDGYRLRG

-542 IPELLDAIQQNL
+542 IPELLDAIMSMQA
-554 FGQGV
+554 

>member
-1 MDFEQEKTVWV
+1 MDFEQENAVWV

-31 LQNHLSETK
+31 LQNHLSDTK

-61 AKAPDYVDDV
+61 VKIPAYVDDV

-80 RRTIGVSS
+80 RRTIGVNS
-88 SISLKRAWEIMT
+88 SISLKRAWELMT
-100 TSNVVTLPIID
+100 TSKVVTLPITD
-111 DHNEFTGLI
+111 ENNELLGLI
-120 VNNDIAESLM
+120 VNADIAESYM
-130 DVLDTKILAEART
+130 DVLDTRILAEART
-143 PYQNMIETLN
+143 PYKNMIETLN
-153 GTILVGNAHGLF
+153 GTILVGNEHGRY
-165 ITGKVIVAADSLPMA
+165 IRGKVIVAADSLPMA
-180 EENIEKD
+180 EESMEKD
-187 DLVILSD
+187 DLVILGD

-208 CMVICGG
+208 CLIICGG
-215 TQVSKDIIAEAQD
+215 TQVSKQILSEAED

-233 ISTPYDTFT
+233 ISTPYDPFT
-242 VSRLLMQSMPI
+242 VSRLIMQSMPI
-253 KQCMRRRNL
+253 KQFMRTKNL

-270 VDDVKEVMS
+270 VDDVREVMS

-292 GNYVGMISR
+292 GYYIGMISR

-310 RVVLVDHNER
+310 RIVLVDHNER

-356 VGCTSTIIYQMYQ
+356 VGCTSTIIYQMYM
-369 ENGVEISKQIAGLLC
+369 ENGVKITKPIAGLLC

-400 ELDKMAATN
+400 ELDKQAAEK
-409 LAKIAEIGLLERHA
+409 LAEIAGIDMERHA
-423 AEMFRAGSN
+423 NEMFRAGSN
-432 FKSKTTEEI
+432 FQSKTAEEI

-450 VGEIQFGVA
+450 AGEILFGVS
-459 QISAMGRNELDEV
+459 QISAMSREELDEV
-472 KERVLPYQTTM
+472 KERVLPYQATI
-483 MEERGLNMVFIM
+483 MEERKLNMVFVM
-495 LTDIFNE
+495 LTDILNE
-502 STELICMGEGADQ
+502 STELICLGKGADE
-515 AVERAFH
+515 AVERAFY
-522 KQKLNQGYRLRG
+522 KQKINDGFRLRG

-542 IPELLDAIQQNL
+542 IPELLDAIAND
-554 FGQGV
+554 

>member
-1 MDFEQEKTVWV
+1 MDLEKENPVWV

-45 AGNLNEETKY
+45 AGNPNEETKY

-61 AKAPDYVDDV
+61 VKMPAYVDDV

-80 RRTIGVSS
+80 RRTIGVNSN
-88 SISLKRAWEIMT
+88 ISLKRAWELMT
-100 TSNVVTLPIID
+100 TSKVVTLPITD
-111 DHNEFTGLI
+111 ENNELLGLI
-120 VNNDIAESLM
+120 VNGDIAESYM
-130 DVLDTKILAEART
+130 DVLDTRILAEART
-143 PYQNMIETLN
+143 PYKNMIETLN
-153 GTILVGNAHGLF
+153 GTILVGNEHGRY
-165 ITGKVIVAADSLPMA
+165 IRGKVIVAADSLPMA
-180 EENIEKD
+180 EESMEKD
-187 DLVILSD
+187 DLVILGD

-208 CMVICGG
+208 CLIICGG
-215 TQVSKDIIAEAQD
+215 TQVSKQILSEAQD

-233 ISTPYDTFT
+233 ISTPYDPFT
-242 VSRLLMQSMPI
+242 VSRLIMQSMPI
-253 KQCMRRRNL
+253 KQFMRTKNL

-270 VDDVKEVMS
+270 VDDVREVMS

-292 GNYVGMISR
+292 GYYIGMISR

-310 RVVLVDHNER
+310 RIVLVDHNER

-369 ENGVEISKQIAGLLC
+369 ENGVKITKPIAGLLC

-400 ELDKMAATN
+400 ELDKQAAGQ
-409 LAKIAEIGLLERHA
+409 LAEIAGIDMEKHA
-423 AEMFRAGSN
+423 NEMFRAGSN
-432 FKSKTTEEI
+432 FNSKTTEEI

-450 VGEIQFGVA
+450 AGEIQFGVS
-459 QISAMGRNELDEV
+459 QISAMSREELDEV
-472 KERVLPYQTTM
+472 KERVLPYQATI
-483 MEERGLNMVFIM
+483 MEERKLNMVFIM
-495 LTDIFNE
+495 LTDILNE
-502 STELICMGEGADQ
+502 STELICLGKGADE
-515 AVERAFH
+515 AVEKAFY
-522 KQKLNQGYRLRG
+522 KQKINDGFRLRG

-542 IPELLDAIQQNL
+542 IPELLDAMA
-554 FGQGV
+554 GD

>member
-1 MDFEQEKTVWV
+1 MDFEQENAVWV

-31 LQNHLSETK
+31 LQNHLSDTK

-61 AKAPDYVDDV
+61 VKIPAYVDDV

-80 RRTIGVSS
+80 RRTIGVNS
-88 SISLKRAWEIMT
+88 SISLKRAWELMT
-100 TSNVVTLPIID
+100 TSKVVTLPITD
-111 DHNEFTGLI
+111 ENNELLGLI
-120 VNNDIAESLM
+120 VNADIAESYM
-130 DVLDTKILAEART
+130 DVLDTRILAEART
-143 PYQNMIETLN
+143 PYKNMIETLN
-153 GTILVGNAHGLF
+153 GTILVGNEHGRY
-165 ITGKVIVAADSLPMA
+165 IRGKVIVAADSLPMA
-180 EENIEKD
+180 EESMEKD
-187 DLVILSD
+187 DLVILGD

-208 CMVICGG
+208 CLIICGG
-215 TQVSKDIIAEAQD
+215 TQVSKQILSEAED

-233 ISTPYDTFT
+233 ISTPYDPFT
-242 VSRLLMQSMPI
+242 VSRLIMQSMPI
-253 KQCMRRRNL
+253 KQFMRTKNL

-270 VDDVKEVMS
+270 VDDVREVMS

-292 GNYVGMISR
+292 GYYIGMISR

-310 RVVLVDHNER
+310 RIVLVDHNER

-356 VGCTSTIIYQMYQ
+356 VGCTSTIIYQMYM
-369 ENGVEISKQIAGLLC
+369 ENGVKITKPIAGLLC

-400 ELDKMAATN
+400 ELDKQAAEK
-409 LAKIAEIGLLERHA
+409 LAEIAGIDMERHA
-423 AEMFRAGSN
+423 NEMFRAGSN
-432 FKSKTTEEI
+432 FQSKTAEEI

-450 VGEIQFGVA
+450 AGEILFGVS
-459 QISAMGRNELDEV
+459 QISAMSREELDEV
-472 KERVLPYQTTM
+472 KERVLPYQATII
-483 MEERGLNMVFIM
+483 EERKLNMVFVM
-495 LTDIFNE
+495 LTDILNE
-502 STELICMGEGADQ
+502 STELICLGKGADE
-515 AVERAFH
+515 AVERAFY
-522 KQKLNQGYRLRG
+522 KQKINDGFRLRG

-542 IPELLDAIQQNL
+542 IPELLDAIAND
-554 FGQGV
+554 

>member
-1 MDFEQEKTVWV
+1 MDFEQENPIWV

-61 AKAPDYVDDV
+61 VKIPGYVDDV

-80 RRTIGVSS
+80 RRTIGVNS
-88 SISLKRAWEIMT
+88 SISLKRAWELMT
-100 TSNVVTLPIID
+100 TSNVVTLPITD
-111 DHNEFTGLI
+111 ENNELLGLI
-120 VNNDIAESLM
+120 VNADIAESYM
-130 DVLDTKILAEART
+130 DVLDTRILAEART
-143 PYQNMIETLN
+143 PYKNMIETLN
-153 GTILVGNAHGLF
+153 GTILVGNEHGRY
-165 ITGKVIVAADSLPMA
+165 IRGKVIVAADSLPMA
-180 EENIEKD
+180 EESMEKD
-187 DLVILSD
+187 DLVILGD

-208 CMVICGG
+208 CLIICGG
-215 TQVSKDIIAEAQD
+215 TQVSKQILTEAQD

-233 ISTPYDTFT
+233 ISTPYDPFT
-242 VSRLLMQSMPI
+242 VSRLIMQSMPI
-253 KQCMRRRNL
+253 KQFMRTKNL
-262 KKFDIEDY
+262 KKFEIEDY
-270 VDDVKEVMS
+270 VDDVREVMS

-292 GNYVGMISR
+292 GYYIGMISR

-310 RVVLVDHNER
+310 RIVLVDHNEK
-320 QQAVHGIDN
+320 QQAVHGIEN

-356 VGCTSTIIYQMYQ
+356 VGCTSTIIWQMYL
-369 ENGVEISKQIAGLLC
+369 ENGVKITKPIAGLLC

-400 ELDKMAATN
+400 ELDKQAAEK
-409 LAKIAEIGLLERHA
+409 LAEIAGIDMEQHA
-423 AEMFRAGSN
+423 NEMFRAGSN
-432 FKSKTTEEI
+432 FQSKTAEEI

-450 VGEIQFGVA
+450 AGEVLFGVS
-459 QISAMGRNELDEV
+459 QISAMSREELDEV
-472 KERVLPYQTTM
+472 KERVLPYQATI
-483 MEERGLNMVFIM
+483 MEERKLNMVFIM
-495 LTDIFNE
+495 LTDILNE
-502 STELICMGEGADQ
+502 STELICMGKGADE
-515 AVERAFH
+515 AVEKAFY
-522 KQKLNQGYRLRG
+522 KQKMNDGFRLRG

-542 IPELLDAIQQNL
+542 IPELLDAIANANA
-554 FGQGV
+554 